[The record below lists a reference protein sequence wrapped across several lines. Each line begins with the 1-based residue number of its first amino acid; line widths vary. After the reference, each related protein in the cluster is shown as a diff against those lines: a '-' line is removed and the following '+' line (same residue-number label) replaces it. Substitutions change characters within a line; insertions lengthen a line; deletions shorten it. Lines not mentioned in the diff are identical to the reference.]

1 MITSTM
7 FAVAYTIK
15 NIGRAIPN
23 TRMIDTTTAR
33 PVGSVEVE
41 GMPCIQVSIFQEL
54 TQVEHV
60 MDVIAPNVQETAI
73 NKLHRFRE
81 RS

>member
-7 FAVAYTIK
+7 FAVAYTITD
-15 NIGRAIPN
+15 IGTTMPS
-23 TRMIDTTTAR
+23 TRTIDNATAR
-33 PVGSVEVE
+33 PAGSVE
-41 GMPCIQVSIFQEL
+41 GMPCKQVSRFQEL
-54 TQVEHV
+54 THVDSV

-73 NKLHRFRE
+73 NKLHRFRD